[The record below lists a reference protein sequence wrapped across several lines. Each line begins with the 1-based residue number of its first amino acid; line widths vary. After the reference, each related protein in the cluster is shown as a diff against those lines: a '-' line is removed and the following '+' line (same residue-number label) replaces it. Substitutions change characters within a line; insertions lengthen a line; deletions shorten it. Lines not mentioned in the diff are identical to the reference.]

1 MARELWGLL
10 ILSSVLLCVVAQS
23 LGPNRLTCGKRRV
36 KTIHLVH
43 NGIDAKPGHWPWHAA
58 IFHRKGDQLD
68 YACGGS
74 IIDENTIL
82 TAAHCV
88 FLVNG
93 LLPVSRISVHLGRV
107 HLKEVSEF
115 VQEHTVQELIVHPG
129 YNSSRFVNDIALIK
143 LTESIT
149 MSEFVQPVCLW
160 TMDKNQEL
168 IVGKTGTL
176 VGFGLNEQD
185 VVSEQLK
192 QASIGVVDALTCIKS
207 DRLSFAN
214 QLTAE
219 MFCGGGQSNV
229 SACNGDS
236 GGGLFFNVEGKWFV
250 RGVVSFIP
258 VRQRTGLCDPSKYT
272 AYADVA
278 KYLGWID
285 QYIDR
290 RVLVFDTDELE
301 VDYEEKLPLFNLNTC
316 GTTSETVLASGQP
329 APLPWL
335 GFVLTKENKVK
346 CVVTLISEW
355 YVVGTASCFEKNEK
369 DLRILFGGFDD
380 LHEQKCFERNGT
392 TVCAYPTQS
401 RSIGRVV
408 VHPRFSKNTINDN
421 IALIELQS
429 PADTT
434 QPHVKPICLP
444 VTPTLYTNQ
453 TENLSVLS
461 LRLALR
467 TIIDQEVIHLD
478 SEFCTKVL
486 SNTSFAIDNED
497 KSICVIVPKE
507 DVANCDGLLGE
518 GAPLQEYVSIVDAGE
533 RYVLRGF
540 DLFGITCAGNY
551 FVPVWFVNVY
561 SYLDWM
567 LYNMRYNEAVNEDE
581 QELIANATLERWRE
595 RQQAVGSE
603 KLKLFNMES
612 CGQDV
617 VFETKILDRVINTMI
632 VMPWIGTLKSVDNP
646 SKGMRVSDGFVV
658 LINERYALTAA
669 NVFRPDVQWRSIT
682 LKHTLFSIDEKSC
695 KFGPCPPL
703 SFSAEIK
710 YVTIHPQY
718 NGTLNVHNIALIELV
733 EPANVTEGL
742 ISPICMP
749 LTEEFRN
756 STPLELLV
764 PSSFFNQHS
773 TQLEPLDLLNCQ
785 ERFAQLSANVTLNS
799 RSRCAVA
806 LDTDAAEPA
815 ALYAGTPLQ
824 TLLRVGSKKRY
835 FLSGIN
841 SFMHL
846 VNYLNPSAPYLF
858 TDTNAYL
865 DWILENMQLN
875 GSVPTETSSNVKRVD
890 PPPTQNTSRR
900 RLFNFK
906 TCGAYTKG
914 SSANATY
921 ETEPW
926 HGFVHNW
933 DPVFNSTSFIQCSVV
948 LVSEWYTI
956 GVASCLNPDI
966 KLWVQFGGYGSRLW
980 GDCWDRNG
988 TRICRPKTYQI
999 AVERI
1004 IVHPQYNIIGYKNDI
1019 ALVQLATPA
1028 DISQPNVQPICLPIL
1043 EEVRSYAVSSLA
1055 MVTMGLEDFTLLTSK
1070 INGTQFV
1077 PSTECQRRWD
1087 GMALNIQIE
1096 QTKQCIL
1103 VVRDPR
1109 NECYPALPGF
1119 PLHTTQQLLGEQRHF
1134 LRGLFSLRPEL
1145 CSSYYPAI
1153 YTDVDVYLD
1162 WILDNMDER
1171 LAISRLPYNLTQ
1183 HLIFSE
1189 K

>member
-1 MARELWGLL
+1 
-10 ILSSVLLCVVAQS
+10 
-23 LGPNRLTCGKRRV
+23 
-36 KTIHLVH
+36 
-43 NGIDAKPGHWPWHAA
+43 
-58 IFHRKGDQLD
+58 
-68 YACGGS
+68 
-74 IIDENTIL
+74 
-82 TAAHCV
+82 
-88 FLVNG
+88 
-93 LLPVSRISVHLGRV
+93 
-107 HLKEVSEF
+107 
-115 VQEHTVQELIVHPG
+115 
-129 YNSSRFVNDIALIK
+129 
-143 LTESIT
+143 
-149 MSEFVQPVCLW
+149 
-160 TMDKNQEL
+160 
-168 IVGKTGTL
+168 
-176 VGFGLNEQD
+176 
-185 VVSEQLK
+185 
-192 QASIGVVDALTCIKS
+192 
-207 DRLSFAN
+207 
-214 QLTAE
+214 
-219 MFCGGGQSNV
+219 
-229 SACNGDS
+229 
-236 GGGLFFNVEGKWFV
+236 
-250 RGVVSFIP
+250 
-258 VRQRTGLCDPSKYT
+258 
-272 AYADVA
+272 
-278 KYLGWID
+278 
-285 QYIDR
+285 
-290 RVLVFDTDELE
+290 
-301 VDYEEKLPLFNLNTC
+301 
-316 GTTSETVLASGQP
+316 
-329 APLPWL
+329 
-335 GFVLTKENKVK
+335 
-346 CVVTLISEW
+346 
-355 YVVGTASCFEKNEK
+355 
-369 DLRILFGGFDD
+369 LFGGFDD

-392 TVCAYPTQS
+392 TICAYPTQS

-408 VHPRFSKNTINDN
+408 AHPRFSKNTINDN

-497 KSICVIVPKE
+497 KSICVIVPEE

-551 FVPVWFVNVY
+551 SIPVWFVNVY

-617 VFETKILDRVINTMI
+617 
-632 VMPWIGTLKSVDNP
+632 
-646 SKGMRVSDGFVV
+646 
-658 LINERYALTAA
+658 
-669 NVFRPDVQWRSIT
+669 
-682 LKHTLFSIDEKSC
+682 
-695 KFGPCPPL
+695 
-703 SFSAEIK
+703 
-710 YVTIHPQY
+710 Y

-733 EPANVTEGL
+733 EPVNVNERL

-749 LTEEFRN
+749 LIEELRN
-756 STPLELLV
+756 STSLELLV
-764 PSSFFNQHS
+764 PPSFFIHQS
-773 TQLEPLDLLNCQ
+773 TQLQPLDLLNCQ
-785 ERFAQLSANVTLNS
+785 ERFTQLSANITLNS

-806 LDTDAAEPA
+806 LATDAAEPA

-824 TLLRVGSKKRY
+824 TLLRVGSEKRY

-846 VNYLNPSAPYLF
+846 VNYINPTAPYLF

-890 PPPTQNTSRR
+890 PPPTQNISRR

-948 LVSEWYTI
+948 L
-956 GVASCLNPDI
+956 
-966 KLWVQFGGYGSRLW
+966 
-980 GDCWDRNG
+980 
-988 TRICRPKTYQI
+988 
-999 AVERI
+999 
-1004 IVHPQYNIIGYKNDI
+1004 
-1019 ALVQLATPA
+1019 LATPA